1 MIEFTSGKL
10 LLSVFVLLVF
20 ASVALFWH
28 YAYDNMNPV
37 FGTVES
43 DEESDTSSITPL
55 DNSTANIETNAST
68 TNMSGIATINN
79 AASNLTLLYEY
90 PGIKLKMKYPGNWE
104 KIDYGRAVKSY
115 GEGVVVNFL
124 SPLEDSSDQ
133 FRDFVL
139 IKVENLSSSNLNKL
153 PANNSIGGNPT
164 FQVVSD
170 RPNLANKS
178 DIISTLKE
186 WTSLDDKAFAV
197 EFSAEKSKFKDYL
210 PLVTQIIR
218 SIEMNGVGTS
228 SVQTTNQSDQPQA
241 SSISSQDDEA
251 TITSSNTTTQTSS
264 VIEKLLQ
271 RDIDINETN
280 ADSQFDNTTNPEE

>member
-1 MIEFTSGKL
+1 
-10 LLSVFVLLVF
+10 
-20 ASVALFWH
+20 
-28 YAYDNMNPV
+28 MNPV

>member
-1 MIEFTSGKL
+1 
-10 LLSVFVLLVF
+10 
-20 ASVALFWH
+20 
-28 YAYDNMNPV
+28 MNPV

-43 DEESDTSSITPL
+43 DEESDTSSTTPL
-55 DNSTANIETNAST
+55 DNSTASIETNAST

-90 PGIKLKMKYPGNWE
+90 PEIKLKMKYPGNWE
-104 KIDYGRAVKSY
+104 KVDYGRAVKSY
-115 GEGVVVNFL
+115 GEGVIVNFL

-153 PANNSIGGNPT
+153 PANNLIGGNPT
-164 FQVVSD
+164 YQVVSD

-178 DIISTLKE
+178 DIVTTLKE

-197 EFSAEKSKFKDYL
+197 EFSAEKRKFKDYL

-218 SIEMNGVGTS
+218 SIEMNGVDTS
-228 SVQTTNQSDQPQA
+228 SVPTTNQSDQPQT
-241 SSISSQDDEA
+241 SSISSQDEA
-251 TITSSNTTTQTSS
+251 TITSSNTTTQSAS

-280 ADSQFDNTTNPEE
+280 ADSQLDNTTNQEE